1 MHTISFDQIRKKIES
16 GHIDSLYYLIGSEK
30 FFHDHIIE
38 GLIQKIFSEPG
49 GRDLNCIVLY
59 GNENSEGDLISAA
72 SSYPMLAMKKL
83 VIVRDFDKM
92 KISDFNQ
99 FERFLGHLPQT
110 TCLVLSATE
119 KGKSKIDQIMSK
131 YAQSVNC
138 NTLSEYKIGDWFSNY
153 CKQKGIL
160 IDAEAINF
168 LIDRVGYDLLALEQE
183 LKKVLN
189 FKNDAS
195 TITVADLEQTSG
207 MTREFTVF
215 ALQDELSRRQ
225 LGNSLRICKQLQDAG
240 DNINYIIAILF
251 AHFRKLILIASLK
264 EKGKS
269 NTEIARTLQI
279 NEYYLKK
286 TMDNLRHFRF
296 PQIKKVI
303 QYLHEADLASKRSA
317 LSDEANLQML
327 CYKICRI

>member
-1 MHTISFDQIRKKIES
+1 MNAISFDQIKKKIES
-16 GHIDSLYYLIGSEK
+16 GHIDSLYYLSGAEK

-38 GLIQKIFSEPG
+38 QLIQKIFSDPG
-49 GRDLNCIVLY
+49 NRDLNYNMLY
-59 GNENSEGDLISAA
+59 GTENSEGELISAA

-92 KISDFNQ
+92 KITDFNQ
-99 FERFLGHLPQT
+99 FERFLGNLPQT

-119 KGKSKIDQIMSK
+119 KGKSKIDQLMSK
-131 YAQSVNC
+131 YAQNVNC
-138 NTLSEYKIGDWFSNY
+138 SSLSEYKIAGWYSNY
-153 CKQKGIL
+153 CKQRGLL
-160 IDAEAINF
+160 IDAEALNF

-189 FKNDAS
+189 FKNDDSA
-195 TITVADLEQTSG
+195 ITVADLEQTSG

-225 LGNSLRICKQLQDAG
+225 LGNSLKICKQLQDSG

-269 NTEIARTLQI
+269 NTEIARTLQV

-286 TMDNLRHFRF
+286 TMENLRHFRSL
-296 PQIKKVI
+296 QIKKVI
-303 QYLHEADLASKRSA
+303 QYLHEADLASKTSA
-317 LSDEANLQML
+317 LSDQANLQML